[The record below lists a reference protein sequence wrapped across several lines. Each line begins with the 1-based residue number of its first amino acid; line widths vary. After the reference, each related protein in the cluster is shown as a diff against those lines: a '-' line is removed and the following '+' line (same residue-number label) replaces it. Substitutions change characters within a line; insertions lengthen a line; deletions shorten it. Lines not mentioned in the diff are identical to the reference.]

1 MKPQTMVKPHVR
13 HIKLKSTTRAIEQ
26 LPWPLCFWA
35 AQSMAA
41 KMKYDLGFNKPVD
54 LPLHNP
60 GDDTQDLGEGVED
73 TVSDNIMEEGG
84 DSTVDSSEPT
94 TVDSSSSSTVDTSSD
109 PATSVESQHIPPSLP
124 NFAFGRSRSKVLEE
138 LEIEIEKE
146 RAEIEK
152 ERAEIEK
159 ERAELER
166 LYAQCFLS
174 G

>member
-1 MKPQTMVKPHVR
+1 MVVV
-13 HIKLKSTTRAIEQ
+13 E
-26 LPWPLCFWA
+26 WPLCFWA

-94 TVDSSSSSTVDTSSD
+94 TVDSSSSSTADTSSD

-138 LEIEIEKE
+138 LEELEIEMEKE
-146 RAEIEK
+146 RAEF
-152 ERAEIEK
+152 
-159 ERAELER
+159 ER

>member
-1 MKPQTMVKPHVR
+1 MVVV
-13 HIKLKSTTRAIEQ
+13 E
-26 LPWPLCFWA
+26 WPLCFWV

-41 KMKYDLGFNKPVD
+41 KMKYVLGFNKPVD

-60 GDDTQDLGEGVED
+60 GDDIQDLGEGVED
-73 TVSDNIMEEGG
+73 TVRDNITEEDG

-109 PATSVESQHIPPSLP
+109 PATSVESQHVPLSLP
-124 NFAFGRSRSKVLEE
+124 KFIPNFNFGRSRSKVLEE

-152 ERAEIEK
+152 ERAQIEK